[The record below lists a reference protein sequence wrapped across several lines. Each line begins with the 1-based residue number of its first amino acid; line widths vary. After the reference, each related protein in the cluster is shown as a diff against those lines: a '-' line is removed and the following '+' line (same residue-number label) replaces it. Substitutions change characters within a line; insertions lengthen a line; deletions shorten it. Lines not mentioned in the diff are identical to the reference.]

1 MPNTHE
7 QKFTNALRDIFVGAK
22 IEGDSGYIN
31 LMRIKSRYYTEGVF
45 PKLMAKIDAEIKPFP
60 AFREELFDKLYTFFK
75 RYFSESGSIYFRH
88 TPYYQDIYERIYTD
102 DRDVMLFWKTQNL
115 YYVKTDRLFRSL
127 TLELSTNHTKD
138 TKKKDEN
145 FSDDSCDSWTK
156 FFFDASNL
164 QNKRNNE
171 KRNLVFS
178 YEGVGENDA
187 LKFAVNYSQ
196 GATKTKVEDIL
207 KAIKKDGV
215 KVNEDQLTRA
225 FSLFERQSE
234 VDFFINKNAK
244 AFLNEQFD
252 LWMYQYLFKND
263 STDWND
269 KRIKQMQALK
279 RTAYAIIEFI
289 AQFEDE
295 LVRIWNKPK
304 FALAS
309 NYVIT
314 FDRVFGKS
322 EVTARK
328 LLTHEGIRAQIDEWK
343 QLGIIDDDF
352 TVEHIYGKDEELS
365 AKNTKDTIKDFD
377 LFRDVS
383 CDSWTEEDLSTKN
396 TKETKEDSRTNIS
409 EKYRFLPFDTKHF
422 KSLEIE
428 ILALFDNLDEELD
441 GRLVHSENYQAL
453 NTLKDKFREKVKC
466 IYIDPPYNTGS
477 DGFSYK
483 DQMKHSSWIS
493 MMSDRTSL
501 SRETLSQK
509 GVLFSSIDAKE
520 RDNLE
525 FVCKDVFGVEN
536 RVEELIWVQNT
547 THNQSPTYSTN
558 HEYVEVF
565 AKDLS
570 VAASDFS
577 MFRETKAGF
586 PEIMELVE
594 KLNPEFPPISEI
606 EKQIRELMT
615 NHLRDFKDE
624 LESEGL
630 TYNEETKKT
639 DDWRGIYNYRY
650 AEYRDADGKYIEESI
665 AESENAKIWVWR
677 EDNPSM
683 PSGKQSPTTR
693 EESEENY
700 RFYKPKHPIT
710 KKEVMYPKRGW
721 VFPKKLSKSDSS
733 RKSFESLDKDKRVV
747 WGEDEKKI
755 PQVKKFLHETETN
768 VAKSVF
774 HDYTD
779 GEKQVTLLFGEV
791 GTFPNPKPTTLVE
804 KFISQVCEN
813 GEMTFDFFGGSG
825 TTAHAVINL
834 NREDGG
840 RRKYILVE
848 ANDYFHTVILPR
860 VKKVVFSDKW
870 KDGKAKPDG
879 KGVSHFCKYFALEQ
893 YEDTLRRAAYVN
905 DSESDSPSFFDNP
918 FESAFSAY
926 VFLRDKKMSDALKV
940 DYEADKITVDF
951 AKLYP
956 EIDWAETLSCVKGK
970 FIKTITAESVTFA
983 DGETVKY
990 AEMDYRDILPLIW
1003 WDK

>member
-22 IEGDSGYIN
+22 IEGESGYIN

-45 PKLMAKIDAEIKPFP
+45 PKLMEKIDEEIKPFP
-60 AFREELFDKLYTFFK
+60 AFREELFDKLFTFFK

-127 TLELSTNHTKD
+127 TVSL
-138 TKKKDEN
+138 
-145 FSDDSCDSWTK
+145 DDAPDQK
-156 FFFDASNL
+156 FAFDASAVAKQTFDFDASTL

-178 YEGVGENDA
+178 YEGVGENEM

-196 GATKTKVEDIL
+196 GATKTKVDDIL

-215 KVNEDQLTRA
+215 KVNEDQLIRA
-225 FSLFERQSE
+225 FRLFERQSE

-244 AFLNEQFD
+244 TFLNEQFD

-279 RTAYAIIEFI
+279 RVAYAIIEFI

-322 EVTARK
+322 EDTARK
-328 LLTHEGIRAQIDEWK
+328 LLAHEGIAAQIEEWRT
-343 QLGIIDDDF
+343 LGIIEDDF
-352 TVEHIYGKDEELS
+352 AVERIFEQDAETKPKAKKKQIKQKEELPFDSDAGEAETELETIEDADDLPTLS
-365 AKNTKDTIKDFD
+365 AK
-377 LFRDVS
+377 
-383 CDSWTEEDLSTKN
+383 
-396 TKETKEDSRTNIS
+396 
-409 EKYRFLPFDTKHF
+409 YRYLPFDTKHF

-428 ILALFDNLDEELD
+428 ILSLFDNLDEELD

-466 IYIDPPYNTGS
+466 IYIDPPYNTER
-477 DGFSYK
+477 DGFDYVDNFK
-483 DQMKHSSWIS
+483 KASWLS
-493 MMSDRTSL
+493 MIFDRVFLSNNFLNQAGLFTTSIDDKELASFQYILNSIFSTENFLQRVIWKKRGGAPNDKKIGSIHEYLILFAKSLTNLNLNFKTRNAEQL
-501 SRETLSQK
+501 SRYSNPDNHPKGKWAEDNLMANVKGGRYVKSLYFSIVNPNTGEGHFPNNNGNWRFNSEKIAKLLANNEIYFGKDGKGRPKLKRFLDDVKEGVPFSTIWDYLPQNNSASQEIED
-509 GVLFSSIDAKE
+509 LFSDIGI
-520 RDNLE
+520 
-525 FVCKDVFGVEN
+525 F
-536 RVEELIWVQNT
+536 
-547 THNQSPTYSTN
+547 
-558 HEYVEVF
+558 
-565 AKDLS
+565 
-570 VAASDFS
+570 
-577 MFRETKAGF
+577 ET
-586 PEIMELVE
+586 
-594 KLNPEFPPISEI
+594 
-606 EKQIRELMT
+606 
-615 NHLRDFKDE
+615 
-624 LESEGL
+624 
-630 TYNEETKKT
+630 
-639 DDWRGIYNYRY
+639 
-650 AEYRDADGKYIEESI
+650 
-665 AESENAKIWVWR
+665 
-677 EDNPSM
+677 
-683 PSGKQSPTTR
+683 
-693 EESEENY
+693 
-700 RFYKPKHPIT
+700 
-710 KKEVMYPKRGW
+710 
-721 VFPKKLSKSDSS
+721 
-733 RKSFESLDKDKRVV
+733 
-747 WGEDEKKI
+747 
-755 PQVKKFLHETETN
+755 
-768 VAKSVF
+768 
-774 HDYTD
+774 
-779 GEKQVTLLFGEV
+779 
-791 GTFPNPKPTTLVE
+791 PKPTGL
-804 KFISQVCEN
+804 ISELLKLSTN
-813 GEMTFDFFGGSG
+813 KEETIFDYFGGSG

-870 KDGKAKPDG
+870 KDGKAQAGG

-893 YEDTLRRAAYVN
+893 YEDTLRRASYVN
-905 DSESDSPSFFDNP
+905 DRETDAPSFFDNP
-918 FESAFSAY
+918 YESPFASY

-951 AKLYP
+951 QKLYP
-956 EIDWAETLSCVKGK
+956 EIDWAETLSCIKGK
-970 FIKTITAESVTFA
+970 FIKNVSADSVTFE
-983 DGETVKY
+983 DNETVKFS
-990 AEMDYRDILPLIW
+990 EIDYRDILPLIW

>member
-1 MPNTHE
+1 MSKTHE

-45 PKLMAKIDAEIKPFP
+45 PKLMEKIDLEIKLFP
-60 AFREELFDKLYTFFK
+60 TFREELFDKLFTFFK

-127 TLELSTNHTKD
+127 TVSL
-138 TKKKDEN
+138 
-145 FSDDSCDSWTK
+145 DDAPDQK
-156 FFFDASNL
+156 FAFDASAVAKQTFDFDASTL

-178 YEGVGENDA
+178 YEGVGENEM

-225 FSLFERQSE
+225 FRLFERQSE

-263 STDWND
+263 STDWNAT
-269 KRIKQMQALK
+269 RIKQMQALK
-279 RTAYAIIEFI
+279 RVAYAIIEFI

-304 FALAS
+304 FAFSA

-322 EVTARK
+322 EDTARK
-328 LLTHEGIRAQIDEWK
+328 LLEAQGIAAQIEEWRT
-343 QLGIIDDDF
+343 LGIINY
-352 TVEHIYGKDEELS
+352 ELGMMNDEVKQDSL
-365 AKNTKDTIKDFD
+365 FD
-377 LFRDVS
+377 
-383 CDSWTEEDLSTKN
+383 EDLP
-396 TKETKEDSRTNIS
+396 ES
-409 EKYRFLPFDTKHF
+409 EIAFNKLVADFHKTHNSKFIIHHSSFKYLPFDTKHF

-428 ILALFDNLDEELD
+428 ILSLFDNLDEELD
-441 GRLVHSENYQAL
+441 GRLIHSENYQAL
-453 NTLKDKFREKVKC
+453 NTLKDKFREKVKT
-466 IYIDPPYNTGS
+466 IYIDPPYNTATS
-477 DGFSYK
+477 EIIYTNDY
-483 DQMKHSSWIS
+483 KHSSWATMI
-493 MMSDRTSL
+493 DNRLEIGKQFLDLEKGFICCAIDDVEQKSL
-501 SRETLSQK
+501 SYILENNFGELAGTVSIRTKPSGKPIPNGFALS
-509 GVLFSSIDAKE
+509 
-520 RDNLE
+520 
-525 FVCKDVFGVEN
+525 
-536 RVEELIWVQNT
+536 
-547 THNQSPTYSTN
+547 
-558 HEYVEVF
+558 HEYALF
-565 AKDLS
+565 ARTNSDYP
-570 VAASDFS
+570 VA
-577 MFRETKAGF
+577 R
-586 PEIMELVE
+586 
-594 KLNPEFPPISEI
+594 I
-606 EKQIRELMT
+606 EHSKEQR
-615 NHLRDFKDE
+615 NRY
-624 LESEGL
+624 S
-630 TYNEETKKT
+630 KT
-639 DDWRGIYNYRY
+639 DDKGTFFWEMLRKAGSGSNKEDRPTMYFPFFLDKNNGKIRLPKMSFDSLQQVYILEEKIRKNEIEIFPVKDDGTDGRWYFGYETAKTVADEIKAELQSNNQYFLYYRRRPN
-650 AEYRDADGKYIEESI
+650 EGL
-665 AESENAKIWVWR
+665 
-677 EDNPSM
+677 
-683 PSGKQSPTTR
+683 QPTTLWLD
-693 EESEENY
+693 
-700 RFYKPKHPIT
+700 PK
-710 KKEVMYPKRGW
+710 Y
-721 VFPKKLSKSDSS
+721 SA
-733 RKSFESLDKDKRVV
+733 
-747 WGEDEKKI
+747 
-755 PQVKKFLHETETN
+755 TEHGTALLKN
-768 VAKSVF
+768 
-774 HDYTD
+774 
-779 GEKQVTLLFGEV
+779 LFGEQEA
-791 GTFPNPKPTTLVE
+791 FSYPKSIYAVE
-804 KFISQVCEN
+804 DCLKVTGADKEKQAIYV
-813 GEMTFDFFGGSG
+813 DFFGGSG

-870 KDGKAKPDG
+870 KDGKAQKDG

-905 DSESDSPSFFDNP
+905 DSETDAPSFFDNP
-918 FESAFSAY
+918 YESPFSSY

-940 DYEADKITVDF
+940 DYEADKITIDF

-956 EIDWAETLSCVKGK
+956 EIDWAETLSCIKGK
-970 FIKTITAESVTFA
+970 FIKSITAESVTFA

-1003 WDK
+1003 WDR

>member
-1 MPNTHE
+1 MANTHE

-22 IEGDSGYIN
+22 IEGESGYIN
-31 LMRIKSRYYTEGVF
+31 LMRIKSRYYMEGVF
-45 PKLMAKIDAEIKPFP
+45 PKLMEKIDTEIAPFP
-60 AFREELFDKLYTFFK
+60 AFREELFDKLFTFFK

-127 TLELSTNHTKD
+127 TVAL
-138 TKKKDEN
+138 
-145 FSDDSCDSWTK
+145 DDAPDQK
-156 FFFDASNL
+156 FAFDASAVAKQTFDFDASML

-178 YEGVGENDA
+178 YEGVGDGDA

-196 GATKTKVEDIL
+196 GATKTKVDDIL

-279 RTAYAIIEFI
+279 RVAYAIIEFI

-322 EVTARK
+322 EDTARK
-328 LLTHEGIRAQIDEWK
+328 LLAHEGMTAQIAEW
-343 QLGIIDDDF
+343 QTLGIIDDDF
-352 TVEHIYGKDEELS
+352 TPEKIFEVEETNGELFADEDANDAINALN
-365 AKNTKDTIKDFD
+365 AK
-377 LFRDVS
+377 L
-383 CDSWTEEDLSTKN
+383 
-396 TKETKEDSRTNIS
+396 
-409 EKYRFLPFDTKHF
+409 RFLPFDTKHF

-441 GRLVHSENYQAL
+441 GRLIHSENYQAL
-453 NTLKDKFREKVKC
+453 NTLKDKFREKVKT
-466 IYIDPPYNTGS
+466 IYIDPPYNTATS
-477 DGFSYK
+477 EIIYTNDY
-483 DQMKHSSWIS
+483 KHSSWATMI
-493 MMSDRTSL
+493 DNRLEIGKQFLDLDKGFICCAIDDVEQKSL
-501 SRETLSQK
+501 SYILENNFGELA
-509 GVLFSSIDAKE
+509 GAVSI
-520 RDNLE
+520 R
-525 FVCKDVFGVEN
+525 
-536 RVEELIWVQNT
+536 
-547 THNQSPTYSTN
+547 
-558 HEYVEVF
+558 
-565 AKDLS
+565 
-570 VAASDFS
+570 
-577 MFRETKAGF
+577 TK
-586 PEIMELVE
+586 
-594 KLNPEFPPISEI
+594 
-606 EKQIRELMT
+606 
-615 NHLRDFKDE
+615 
-624 LESEGL
+624 
-630 TYNEETKKT
+630 
-639 DDWRGIYNYRY
+639 
-650 AEYRDADGKYIEESI
+650 
-665 AESENAKIWVWR
+665 
-677 EDNPSM
+677 
-683 PSGKQSPTTR
+683 PSGKPIPNGFALSHEYALFARMNPNYPVARIEHSAEQRSRYREIDDKGNFFWEMLRKAGSGSNREDRPTMYFPFFLNKSNGKLRLPEMVFDGSKQSYLTEDKVKKNEIEIYPVKDDGSDGRWYFGYETAKTVVNEVKAELQNNNQYFLYYRRRPNEGLQPTTLWL
-693 EESEENY
+693 E
-700 RFYKPKHPIT
+700 PK
-710 KKEVMYPKRGW
+710 Y
-721 VFPKKLSKSDSS
+721 SA
-733 RKSFESLDKDKRVV
+733 
-747 WGEDEKKI
+747 
-755 PQVKKFLHETETN
+755 TEHGTALLKN
-768 VAKSVF
+768 
-774 HDYTD
+774 
-779 GEKQVTLLFGEV
+779 LFGEQEA
-791 GTFPNPKPTTLVE
+791 FSYPKSIYAVE
-804 KFISQVCEN
+804 DCLKVTGASKEN
-813 GEMTFDFFGGSG
+813 QAIYADFFGGSG

-870 KDGKAKPDG
+870 KDGKTRPDG

-905 DSESDSPSFFDNP
+905 DSETDSPSFFDNP
-918 FESAFSAY
+918 FESPFSAY
-926 VFLRDKKMSDALKV
+926 VFLRDKKISDALKI

-970 FIKTITAESVTFA
+970 FIKTITADSVTFA
-983 DGETVKY
+983 DGETIKFNKI
-990 AEMDYRDILPLIW
+990 DYRDVLPLVW

>member
-1 MPNTHE
+1 MANTHE

-22 IEGDSGYIN
+22 IEGESGYIN
-31 LMRIKSRYYTEGVF
+31 LMRIKSRYYMEGVF
-45 PKLMAKIDAEIKPFP
+45 PKLMEKIDTEIAPFP
-60 AFREELFDKLYTFFK
+60 AFREELFDKLFTFFK

-127 TLELSTNHTKD
+127 TVAL
-138 TKKKDEN
+138 
-145 FSDDSCDSWTK
+145 DDAPDQK
-156 FFFDASNL
+156 FAFDASAVAKQTFDFDASML

-178 YEGVGENDA
+178 YEGVGDGDA

-196 GATKTKVEDIL
+196 GATKAKVDDIL

-279 RTAYAIIEFI
+279 RVAYAIIEFI

-322 EVTARK
+322 EDTARK
-328 LLTHEGIRAQIDEWK
+328 LLAHEGIRAQIAEW
-343 QLGIIDDDF
+343 QMLGIIDDDF
-352 TVEHIYGKDEELS
+352 TPEKIFEVEETNGELFGDEDANDAMNALN
-365 AKNTKDTIKDFD
+365 AK
-377 LFRDVS
+377 L
-383 CDSWTEEDLSTKN
+383 
-396 TKETKEDSRTNIS
+396 
-409 EKYRFLPFDTKHF
+409 RFLPFDTKHF

-441 GRLVHSENYQAL
+441 GRLIHSENYQAL
-453 NTLKDKFREKVKC
+453 NTLKGKFREKVKC

-477 DGFSYK
+477 DDFIYK
-483 DQMKHSSWIS
+483 DEYKHAAWLS
-493 MMSDRTSL
+493 MMENRLSLARQTMNLDSAIFISLDDTEQSKCRLVLDSVFDEENFVSNVIWQKKYSPQNDAKWFSNDHDFVITYAKNKLEYYPRKL
-501 SRETLSQK
+501 SRTETQDNLYTNPDDDSRGVWMSGDYTSNKSSKERPNLYYPIINPFNEKEILPSQK
-509 GVLFSSIDAKE
+509 RVWAYNREQHERNVEDNRLWWGLSGENKIPRYKRFLSEVAGVVPRTIWFYQEVGHTQDA
-520 RDNLE
+520 
-525 FVCKDVFGVEN
+525 V
-536 RVEELIWVQNT
+536 
-547 THNQSPTYSTN
+547 
-558 HEYVEVF
+558 
-565 AKDLS
+565 
-570 VAASDFS
+570 
-577 MFRETKAGF
+577 
-586 PEIMELVE
+586 
-594 KLNPEFPPISEI
+594 
-606 EKQIRELMT
+606 RELQS
-615 NHLRDFKDE
+615 LF
-624 LESEGL
+624 
-630 TYNEETKKT
+630 EET
-639 DDWRGIYNYRY
+639 
-650 AEYRDADGKYIEESI
+650 
-665 AESENAKIWVWR
+665 
-677 EDNPSM
+677 
-683 PSGKQSPTTR
+683 
-693 EESEENY
+693 
-700 RFYKPKHPIT
+700 
-710 KKEVMYPKRGW
+710 
-721 VFPKKLSKSDSS
+721 VFS
-733 RKSFESLDKDKRVV
+733 
-747 WGEDEKKI
+747 
-755 PQVKKFLHETETN
+755 
-768 VAKSVF
+768 
-774 HDYTD
+774 
-779 GEKQVTLLFGEV
+779 
-791 GTFPNPKPTTLVE
+791 NPKPTKLIEKVVKLTDGNLTL
-804 KFISQVCEN
+804 
-813 GEMTFDFFGGSG
+813 DFFGGSG

-905 DSESDSPSFFDNP
+905 DSESDAPSFFDNP

-970 FIKTITAESVTFA
+970 FIKTITADSVTFA
-983 DGETVKY
+983 DGETIKFNKI
-990 AEMDYRDILPLIW
+990 DYRDVLPLVW